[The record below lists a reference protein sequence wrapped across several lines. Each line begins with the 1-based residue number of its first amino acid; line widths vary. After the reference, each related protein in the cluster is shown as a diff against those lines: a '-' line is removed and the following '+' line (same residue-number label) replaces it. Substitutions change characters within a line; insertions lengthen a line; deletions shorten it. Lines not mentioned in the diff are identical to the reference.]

1 MNKIGELLRRDEVRL
16 AQISGMSTAEARFEV
31 QLLMAHAMRAN
42 RAWLLAHDL
51 DPLPDGPAGNYR
63 GYLERR
69 LRGEPVA
76 YILGEKE
83 FYGLLLTVNTD
94 VLIPRPETELLVDL
108 ALERMSA
115 DQSLQA
121 LDLGTGSGAIA
132 LALAKFRPLWQCLA
146 VDASAAALRVARAN
160 ADRLQ
165 LKNVRFQASDW
176 WQNVPDAPKFNVIVS
191 NPPYIAADDCHLQA
205 GDLRFEPLHALAAG
219 ITGLDDLQII
229 VRGAPAY
236 LARGGSLLLEH
247 GYEQG
252 AAVRQLL
259 DAVGFSDVRTYCDLA
274 GCERVSAGKIK
285 PD

>member
-16 AQISGMSTAEARFEV
+16 AQISGMLTAEARFEV

-132 LALAKFRPLWQCLA
+132 
-146 VDASAAALRVARAN
+146 
-160 ADRLQ
+160 
-165 LKNVRFQASDW
+165 
-176 WQNVPDAPKFNVIVS
+176 
-191 NPPYIAADDCHLQA
+191 
-205 GDLRFEPLHALAAG
+205 
-219 ITGLDDLQII
+219 
-229 VRGAPAY
+229 
-236 LARGGSLLLEH
+236 
-247 GYEQG
+247 
-252 AAVRQLL
+252 
-259 DAVGFSDVRTYCDLA
+259 
-274 GCERVSAGKIK
+274 
-285 PD
+285 